1 MKKILK
7 AKTRAVA
14 VVLACTLVLGMTG
27 CKAKDDSKSVV
38 SDKISYTLTEEANQE
53 IELPNSPISSF
64 WFPAE
69 LLAWNSEEDPDFAY
83 NVSAIP
89 LQERVEKDM
98 LSTINTTQNKDT
110 KVMAI
115 SIMNSSTSGNAPHGK
130 SKFSANTFSYWQYID
145 TLVYWGGSAGEGII
159 VPPSPDVT
167 DAAHKNGVPV
177 LGTVFFPMLEHGGKI
192 EWLDDFLKKDTAGN
206 FLMADKLIEV
216 SDKYGF
222 DGWFINQETQDS
234 LTKNHA
240 VLMQEFIK
248 QCKEKAP
255 EGFQIVWYDSMTK
268 EGEMNWQNALTQ
280 ENDFFMI
287 DSEKNK
293 VADGMFL
300 NFWWGS
306 DELKNSRE
314 RAEQLGIDPY
324 ELYAG
329 VDVQAN
335 GVMTPVEWRNF
346 ENGSASATYT
356 SLGLYCPSWSYFAA
370 ETIDAYDKNES
381 RLWVNEH
388 GNPAIDT
395 KVSGSTWKGISTYVV
410 ERSVVKKAPFVT
422 NFSMGNGYS
431 FFIDGEKV
439 SNRDWNN
446 RSMADVMPTYRWIM
460 DSEGNNDLK
469 VYTDYANAYYGG
481 NSFRF
486 YGNMDANKNTEIKLF
501 ASDLAMEKS
510 MKVSMA
516 LKASDKT
523 TVNLV
528 LTMDDGSTK
537 VVKGDKAVSTD
548 WTVVGFDV
556 SKLAGKS
563 VRNISI
569 SIAAKEKASG
579 YEFFLGNLSILNG
592 ALETTDVTSTK
603 VEGCVFDEEN
613 MYAGVRL
620 SYEPSG
626 TKNIKN
632 YEIYRINQDNSKS
645 LLSVTTNPCSYID
658 RLERSGE
665 SLTTTF
671 EVVAV
676 NYEGVRGKGATT
688 SIEWKDNSIP
698 RADFKASTTLIPEG
712 GSVTFESTSTQNT
725 EGLLWEFEGAN
736 VTTSE
741 EASPTVTYQKEGTYK
756 VSLTAKNAKGE
767 DKKEIEGFI
776 TVNNNAKDGLVNLA
790 LNQNA
795 EASAYVNENEAPPFA
810 VDGDYSKKWCATGNP
825 PHTLTIDLGE
835 VKTISQIAI
844 AHAEKGNE
852 SPDMNTQ
859 KYKFEVSTDGNEF
872 TEIVNITKNKDGMTL
887 DTFKAVDARYVRL
900 VVVKPT
906 QGGDTAARIYE
917 VEVYGINK

>member
-7 AKTRAVA
+7 ATTRATA
-14 VVLACTLVLGMTG
+14 VVMTCALTLGIVGCTT
-27 CKAKDDSKSVV
+27 KNNSKDTWN
-38 SDKISYTLTEEANQE
+38 DKTNYTLTEEANEE
-53 IELPNSPISSF
+53 IELPNSPISSY
-64 WFPAE
+64 WFPAD
-69 LLAWNSEEDPDFAY
+69 LLTWNAEEDPDFAY
-83 NVSAIP
+83 NVSTVP
-89 LQERVEKDM
+89 LQERIQKDKV
-98 LSTINTTQNKDT
+98 STVNATQNKDT

-130 SKFSANTFSYWQYID
+130 SKFSANTFSYWQYVD
-145 TLVYWGGSAGEGII
+145 TLVYWGGSAGEGLI

-167 DAAHKNGVPV
+167 DAAHKNGVRV

-192 EWLDDFLKKDTAGN
+192 EWLNDFLQKDASGN
-206 FLMADKLIEV
+206 FPMADKLIEV
-216 SDKYGF
+216 AVKYGF

-234 LTKNHA
+234 LTKDHA
-240 VLMQEFIK
+240 VLMQQFIK

-268 EGEMNWQNALTQ
+268 EGEMNWQNALTE
-280 ENDFFMI
+280 ENDYFMM

-293 VADGMFL
+293 IADSMFL

-306 DELKNSRE
+306 NELKKSRE
-314 RAEQLGIDPY
+314 RAEQIGIDPY

-329 VDVQAN
+329 IDVQAN
-335 GVMTPVEWRNF
+335 GVMTPVEWKNF

-370 ETIDAYDKNES
+370 DTIDKYDKNEN
-381 RLWVNEH
+381 RLWVNDN

-395 KVSGSTWKGISTYVV
+395 KVSGNTWRGISTYVV

-460 DSEGNNDLK
+460 NSEGENDLS

-486 YGNMDANKNTEIKLF
+486 YGNMDADKKTEIKLF
-501 ASDLAMEKS
+501 SSDLAIEKN
-510 MKVSMA
+510 MQVSMA
-516 LKASDKT
+516 LKASSET
-523 TVNLV
+523 TANLV
-528 LTMDDGSTK
+528 LTMEDGSIET
-537 VVKGDKAVSTD
+537 VKGNKAVSSG
-548 WTVVGFDV
+548 WTVVAFDV
-556 SKLAGKS
+556 SKLEGKI

-569 SIAAKEKASG
+569 SISTKEKASS
-579 YEFFLGNLSILNG
+579 YEFFLGSFSILNG
-592 ALETTDVTSTK
+592 TSQTTDVTSAK
-603 VEGCVFDEEN
+603 VEECVFDEEN

-620 SYEPSG
+620 SYEPAE
-626 TKNIKN
+626 TENVKN
-632 YEIYRINQDNSKS
+632 YEIYRINEDNTKS
-645 LLSVTTNPCSYID
+645 LLAVTTNACCYID
-658 RLERSGE
+658 RLERKGE

-676 NYEGVRGKGATT
+676 NIEGVHGKGATT
-688 SIEWKDNSIP
+688 SIEWKDNSLP

-712 GSVTFESTSTQNT
+712 GTVTFESTSTQNT
-725 EGLLWEFEGAN
+725 EEYIWEFEGAE

-741 EASPTVTYQKEGTYK
+741 EASPTITYQKEGIYK
-756 VSLTAKNAKGE
+756 VALTAKNAKGE

-776 TVNNNAKDGLVNLA
+776 TVDNKAKDGLVNLA
-790 LNQNA
+790 LGKDT
-795 EASAYVNENEAPPFA
+795 EASTYVNENEAPPFA

-835 VKTISQIAI
+835 VKTISQVAI

-859 KYKFEVSTDGNEF
+859 KYTIEISTDGKDF
-872 TEIVNITKNKDGMTL
+872 TEIVNVTKNKAGMTS
-887 DTFKAVDARYVRL
+887 DAFKVVDARYVRL

-906 QGGDTAARIYE
+906 QGSDSAARIYE
-917 VEVYGINK
+917 VEVYGLN

>member
-7 AKTRAVA
+7 ATTRATA
-14 VVLACTLVLGMTG
+14 VVMTCALTMGIVGCTT
-27 CKAKDDSKSVV
+27 KNNSKDTWN
-38 SDKISYTLTEEANQE
+38 DKTNYTLTEEANEE
-53 IELPNSPISSF
+53 IELPNSPISSY
-64 WFPAE
+64 WFPAD
-69 LLAWNSEEDPDFAY
+69 LLTWNAEEDPDFAY
-83 NVSAIP
+83 NVSTVP
-89 LQERVEKDM
+89 LQERIQKDKV
-98 LSTINTTQNKDT
+98 STVNATQNKDT

-130 SKFSANTFSYWQYID
+130 SKFSANTFSYWQYVD
-145 TLVYWGGSAGEGII
+145 TLVYWGGSAGEGLI

-167 DAAHKNGVPV
+167 DAAHKNGVRV

-192 EWLDDFLKKDTAGN
+192 EWLNDFLQKDASGN
-206 FLMADKLIEV
+206 FPMADKLIEV
-216 SDKYGF
+216 AVKYGF

-234 LTKNHA
+234 LTKDHA
-240 VLMQEFIK
+240 VLMQQFIK

-268 EGEMNWQNALTQ
+268 EGEMNWQNALTE
-280 ENDFFMI
+280 ENDYFMM

-293 VADGMFL
+293 IADSMFL
-300 NFWWGS
+300 NFWWDS
-306 DELKNSRE
+306 NELKKSRE
-314 RAEQLGIDPY
+314 RAEQIGIDPY

-329 VDVQAN
+329 IDVQAN
-335 GVMTPVEWRNF
+335 GVMTPVEWKNF

-370 ETIDAYDKNES
+370 DTIDKYDKNEN
-381 RLWVNEH
+381 RLWVNDN

-395 KVSGSTWKGISTYVV
+395 KVSGNTWRGISTYVV

-460 DSEGNNDLK
+460 NSEGENDLS

-486 YGNMDANKNTEIKLF
+486 YGNMDADKKTEIKLF
-501 ASDLAMEKS
+501 SSDLAIEKN
-510 MKVSMA
+510 MQVSMA
-516 LKASDKT
+516 LKASSET
-523 TVNLV
+523 TANLV
-528 LTMDDGSTK
+528 LTMEDGSIET
-537 VVKGDKAVSTD
+537 VKGNKAVSSG
-548 WTVVGFDV
+548 WTVVAFDV
-556 SKLAGKS
+556 SKLEGKI

-569 SIAAKEKASG
+569 SISTKEKASS
-579 YEFFLGNLSILNG
+579 YEFFLGSFSILNG
-592 ALETTDVTSTK
+592 TSQTTDVTSAK
-603 VEGCVFDEEN
+603 VEQCVFDEEN

-620 SYEPSG
+620 SYEPAE
-626 TKNIKN
+626 TENVKN
-632 YEIYRINQDNSKS
+632 YEIYRINEDNTKS
-645 LLSVTTNPCSYID
+645 LLAVTTNACCYID
-658 RLERSGE
+658 RLERKGE

-676 NYEGVRGKGATT
+676 NIEGVHGKGATT
-688 SIEWKDNSIP
+688 SIEWKDNSLP

-712 GSVTFESTSTQNT
+712 GTVTFESTSTLNT
-725 EGLLWEFEGAN
+725 EEYIWEFEGAE
-736 VTTSE
+736 VTTSD
-741 EASPTVTYQKEGTYK
+741 EASPTITYQKEGIYK
-756 VSLTAKNAKGE
+756 VALTAKNAKGE

-776 TVNNNAKDGLVNLA
+776 TVDNKAKDGLVNLA
-790 LNQNA
+790 LGKDT

-835 VKTISQIAI
+835 VKTISQVAI

-859 KYKFEVSTDGNEF
+859 KYTIEISTDGKDF
-872 TEIVNITKNKDGMTL
+872 TEIVNVTKNKAGMTS
-887 DTFKAVDARYVRL
+887 DAFKVVDARYVRL

-906 QGGDTAARIYE
+906 QGSDSAARIYE
-917 VEVYGINK
+917 VEVYGLN

>member
-7 AKTRAVA
+7 ATTRVTA
-14 VVLACTLVLGMTG
+14 VVMTCALALGMVG
-27 CKAKDDSKSVV
+27 CTTKNNSKDTWNEETN
-38 SDKISYTLTEEANQE
+38 YTLTEEANEE
-53 IELPNSPISSF
+53 IELPNSPISSY
-64 WFPAE
+64 WFPAD
-69 LLAWNSEEDPDFAY
+69 LLAWNAEEDPDFAY
-83 NVSAIP
+83 NVSTVP
-89 LQERVEKDM
+89 LQERIQKDK
-98 LSTINTTQNKDT
+98 LSTVNTTQNKDT

-130 SKFSANTFSYWQYID
+130 SKFSANTFSYWQYVD
-145 TLVYWGGSAGEGII
+145 NLVYWGGSAGEGLI

-167 DAAHKNGVPV
+167 DAAHKNGVRV
-177 LGTVFFPMLEHGGKI
+177 LGTIFFPMLEHGGKI
-192 EWLDDFLKKDTAGN
+192 EWLNDFLQKDASGN
-206 FLMADKLIEV
+206 FPMADKLIEV
-216 SDKYGF
+216 AVKYGF

-234 LTKNHA
+234 LTKDHA
-240 VLMQEFIK
+240 VLMQQFIK

-268 EGEMNWQNALTQ
+268 EGEMNWQNALTD
-280 ENDFFMI
+280 ENDYFMM

-293 VADGMFL
+293 IADSMFL

-306 DELKNSRE
+306 NELKKSRE
-314 RAEQLGIDPY
+314 RAEQIGIDPY

-329 VDVQAN
+329 IDVQAN
-335 GVMTPVEWRNF
+335 GVMTPVEWKNF

-370 ETIDAYDKNES
+370 DTIDKYDKNEN
-381 RLWVNEH
+381 RLWVNDN

-395 KVSGSTWKGISTYVV
+395 KVSGNTWRGISTYVV

-460 DSEGNNDLK
+460 NSEGENDLS

-486 YGNMDANKNTEIKLF
+486 YGNMDADKKTEIKLF
-501 ASDLAMEKS
+501 SADLAIDKNMQ
-510 MKVSMA
+510 VSMA
-516 LKASDKT
+516 LKASSET
-523 TVNLV
+523 TANLV
-528 LTMDDGSTK
+528 LTMEDGSIET
-537 VVKGDKAVSTD
+537 VKGNKAVSTG
-548 WTVVGFDV
+548 WTIVTFDV
-556 SKLAGKS
+556 SKLEGKI

-569 SIAAKEKASG
+569 SISSKEKSSS
-579 YEFFLGNLSILNG
+579 YEFFLGNFSILNG
-592 ALETTDVTSTK
+592 TSQTTDVTSAK
-603 VEGCVFDEEN
+603 VDECVFDEEN

-620 SYEPSG
+620 SYEPAG
-626 TKNIKN
+626 TENIKN
-632 YEIYRINQDNSKS
+632 YEIYRINEDNTKS
-645 LLSVTTNPCSYID
+645 LLAVTTNACCYID
-658 RLERSGE
+658 RLERRGE

-676 NYEGVRGKGATT
+676 NIEGIRGKGATA
-688 SIEWKDNSIP
+688 SIEWKDNSLP

-712 GSVTFESTSTQNT
+712 GTVSFESTSTQNT
-725 EGLLWEFEGAN
+725 EEYLWEFEGAE

-741 EASPTVTYQKEGTYK
+741 EASPTVTYQKEGIYK
-756 VSLTAKNAKGE
+756 VALTAKNAKGE

-776 TVNNNAKDGLVNLA
+776 TVDSKAKDGLVNLA
-790 LNQNA
+790 LGKVT

-825 PHTLTIDLGE
+825 PHTLTIDLGD

-859 KYKFEVSTDGNEF
+859 KYTLEISTDGKDF
-872 TEIVNITKNKDGMTL
+872 TEIVNITKNKAGMTS
-887 DTFKAVDARYVRL
+887 DAFKVVDARYVRL

-906 QGGDTAARIYE
+906 QGSDSAARIYE
-917 VEVYGINK
+917 VEVYGLNK

>member
-7 AKTRAVA
+7 ATTRVTA
-14 VVLACTLVLGMTG
+14 VVMTCALALGMVG
-27 CKAKDDSKSVV
+27 CTTKNNSKDTWNEETN
-38 SDKISYTLTEEANQE
+38 YTLTEEANEE
-53 IELPNSPISSF
+53 IELPNSPISSY
-64 WFPAE
+64 WFPAD
-69 LLAWNSEEDPDFAY
+69 LLAWNAEEDPDFAY
-83 NVSAIP
+83 NVSTVP
-89 LQERVEKDM
+89 LQERIQKDK
-98 LSTINTTQNKDT
+98 LSTVNTTQNKDT

-130 SKFSANTFSYWQYID
+130 SKFSANTFSYWQYVD
-145 TLVYWGGSAGEGII
+145 NLVYWGGSAGEGLI

-167 DAAHKNGVPV
+167 DAAHKNGVRV
-177 LGTVFFPMLEHGGKI
+177 LGTIFFPMLEHGGKI
-192 EWLDDFLKKDTAGN
+192 EWLNDFLQKDASGN
-206 FLMADKLIEV
+206 FPMADKLIEV
-216 SDKYGF
+216 AVKYGF

-234 LTKNHA
+234 LTKDHA
-240 VLMQEFIK
+240 VLMQQFIK

-268 EGEMNWQNALTQ
+268 EGEMNWQNALTD
-280 ENDFFMI
+280 ENDYFMM

-293 VADGMFL
+293 IADSMFL

-306 DELKNSRE
+306 NELKKSRE
-314 RAEQLGIDPY
+314 RAEQIGIDPY

-329 VDVQAN
+329 IDVQAN
-335 GVMTPVEWRNF
+335 GVMTPVEWKNF

-370 ETIDAYDKNES
+370 DTIDKYDKNEN
-381 RLWVNEH
+381 RLWVNDN

-395 KVSGSTWKGISTYVV
+395 KVSGNTWRGISTYVV

-460 DSEGNNDLK
+460 NSEGENDLS

-486 YGNMDANKNTEIKLF
+486 YGNMDADKKTEIKLF
-501 ASDLAMEKS
+501 SADLAIEKN
-510 MKVSMA
+510 MQVSMA
-516 LKASDKT
+516 LKASSET
-523 TVNLV
+523 TANLV
-528 LTMDDGSTK
+528 LTMEDGSIET
-537 VVKGDKAVSTD
+537 VKGNKAVSTG
-548 WTVVGFDV
+548 WTIVTFDV
-556 SKLAGKS
+556 SKLEGKI

-569 SIAAKEKASG
+569 SISSKEKSSS
-579 YEFFLGNLSILNG
+579 YEFFLGNFSILNG
-592 ALETTDVTSTK
+592 TSQTTDVTSAK
-603 VEGCVFDEEN
+603 VDECVFDEEN

-620 SYEPSG
+620 SYEPAG
-626 TKNIKN
+626 TENIKN
-632 YEIYRINQDNSKS
+632 YEIYRINEDNTKS
-645 LLSVTTNPCSYID
+645 LLAVTTNACCYID
-658 RLERSGE
+658 RLERRGE

-676 NYEGVRGKGATT
+676 NIEGIRGKGATA
-688 SIEWKDNSIP
+688 SIEWKDNSLP

-712 GSVTFESTSTQNT
+712 GTVSFESTSTQNT
-725 EGLLWEFEGAN
+725 EEYLWEFEGAE

-741 EASPTVTYQKEGTYK
+741 EASPTVTYQKEGIYK
-756 VSLTAKNAKGE
+756 VALTAKNAKGE

-776 TVNNNAKDGLVNLA
+776 TVDSKAKDGLVNLA
-790 LNQNA
+790 LGKVT

-825 PHTLTIDLGE
+825 PHTLTIDLGD

-859 KYKFEVSTDGNEF
+859 KYTLEISTDGKDF
-872 TEIVNITKNKDGMTL
+872 TEIVNITKNKAGMTS
-887 DTFKAVDARYVRL
+887 DAFKVVDARYVRL

-906 QGGDTAARIYE
+906 QGSDSAARIYE
-917 VEVYGINK
+917 VEVYGLNK